1 MDILLHSK
9 KEMRLTK
16 LFQPAVR
23 LLLLTAASQF
33 IFQYSVAQKAGV
45 NASEIASLIK
55 EWNHAHNARS
65 TEAFNTVYDKTVVLY
80 AQQLRKAEC
89 IAQKKKFFS
98 EHPDYKQNITS
109 SISYDVYPSGVIR
122 CSFKKAVTKDGVLWK
137 YPAYLLVSYENN
149 RYRIVGESDDASD
162 RTLNYY
168 LAIGKRTEPPQVVNE
183 DLKNE
188 NEDSV
193 AATAMK
199 DDSAVVKASDD
210 SVSVSEA
217 DTSSVTQPST
227 ESIAIADPLPVP
239 VIHEDAV
246 TIPLPYIYML
256 VGFLIVSSI
265 VIMVVAGTR
274 SKKRSRKS
282 KAAPD
287 LHAGKHDHYDM
298 AQSAIFEKFV
308 ITLFDPLYFRA
319 FRAKREKV
327 MADPSAEVAV
337 YPELEFE
344 FSHKDARIS
353 FVVESMYIPHLKY
366 KDILIAPPDKVAA
379 YRQLDEDDHDLYL
392 VLGIEGKPDD
402 PRELYLIPVIEIRQ
416 SYITY
421 PQLQRF
427 RKYGMFFYNTENER
441 LQ

>member
-1 MDILLHSK
+1 
-9 KEMRLTK
+9 LTK

-23 LLLLTAASQF
+23 LLFLTAASQF
-33 IFQYSVAQKAGV
+33 IFQYSIAQKAGV
-45 NASEIASLIK
+45 NTSEIASLIK
-55 EWNHAHNARS
+55 EWNYAHNARS
-65 TEAFNTVYDKTVVLY
+65 TEAFNTVYHKTVVLY
-80 AQQLRKAEC
+80 AQQLSKAEC
-89 IAQKKKFFS
+89 IAQKKTFFG

-109 SISYDVYPSGVIR
+109 SISYNAYPSGVIK
-122 CSFKKAVTKDGVLWK
+122 CSFKKEVTKDGVLWK
-137 YPAYLLVSYENN
+137 YPAYLLVSYKNN
-149 RYRIVGESDDASD
+149 KYRIVGESDDATD

-168 LAIGKRTEPPQVVNE
+168 LAIGKTIDPPPVVKE

-193 AATAMK
+193 TDSVMRN
-199 DDSAVVKASDD
+199 DSAVASTGDDSTVANASDD
-210 SVSVSEA
+210 SVSISA
-217 DTSSVTQPST
+217 IDTSVTQRST
-227 ESIAIADPLPVP
+227 DSVAVTNTLPIP
-239 VIHEDAV
+239 VIQEDAV
-246 TIPLPYIYML
+246 TIPLQYIYML
-256 VGFLIVSSI
+256 VGFLVVSSI
-265 VIMVVAGTR
+265 VIIIVAGNR
-274 SKKRSRKS
+274 SKKRNGKS

-287 LHAGKHDHYDM
+287 MHAGKHDHYDVE
-298 AQSAIFEKFV
+298 QSALFEKFV

-319 FRAKREKV
+319 FRAKREKIL
-327 MADPSAEVAV
+327 ADPSTEIAV

-344 FSHKDARIS
+344 FNHKDAKIS

-427 RKYGMFFYNTENER
+427 RKHGMFFYNTESER